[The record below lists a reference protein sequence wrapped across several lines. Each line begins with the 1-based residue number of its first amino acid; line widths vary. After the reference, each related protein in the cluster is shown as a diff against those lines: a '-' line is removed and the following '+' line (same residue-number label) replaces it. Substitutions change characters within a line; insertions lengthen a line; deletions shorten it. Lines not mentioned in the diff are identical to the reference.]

1 MLDQIVAGEV
11 FALLL
16 VFVRVG
22 SALMILPGT
31 SEPYVY
37 GRFRLLLALA
47 FSFALA
53 APLAPSL
60 PPPPDQP
67 SLLVV
72 LIGGEALVGV
82 FLGIAARTVFAALH
96 VAGSV
101 IAFQSGL
108 AAAAIFDPNEA
119 TQGTLP
125 GNLLT
130 TTGLVLLFVTDA
142 HHALLQS
149 IAGSYAGLPAG
160 NPVPLG
166 DMSELLIALIGAAFA
181 LAVQIAAPLILVSLL
196 TYLVMGV
203 LNRLMPAFQVL
214 FVALPAQMLLTFAAL
229 MLTLAGGMLAF
240 FDLLER
246 SLGALPGG
254 P

>member
-1 MLDQIVAGEV
+1 
-11 FALLL
+11 
-16 VFVRVG
+16 
-22 SALMILPGT
+22 
-31 SEPYVY
+31 
-37 GRFRLLLALA
+37 LLALA
-47 FSFALA
+47 FSLALA
-53 APLAPSL
+53 LPPAPSL
-60 PPPPDQP
+60 PQPPAE
-67 SLLVV
+67 SSVLVLLV
-72 LIGGEALVGV
+72 GGEALIGA
-82 FLGIAARTVFAALH
+82 FFGIAARAVFAALH

-119 TQGTLP
+119 TQGTLS

-130 TTGLVLLFVTDA
+130 TTGLVLLFVTHS

-149 IAGSYAGLPAG
+149 IAGSYGGLPAG
-160 NPVPLG
+160 VPVPLG
-166 DMSELLIALIGAAFA
+166 AMSELLIALIGAAFA

-196 TYLVMGV
+196 THLLMGV

-229 MLTLAGGMLAF
+229 MLTLAGGLLAF

-246 SLGALPGG
+246 SIGALLSG